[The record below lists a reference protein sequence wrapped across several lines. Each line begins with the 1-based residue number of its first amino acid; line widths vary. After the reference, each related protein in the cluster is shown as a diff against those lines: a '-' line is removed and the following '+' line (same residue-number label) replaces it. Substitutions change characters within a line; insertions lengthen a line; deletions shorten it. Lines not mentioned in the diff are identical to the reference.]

1 MAQDDPK
8 TGKVQVMDHFV
19 SLTYEQTGTSV
30 GREFAA
36 GLLEGRI
43 VGHRCPTCQRVYV
56 PPKGFCPMDATVTT
70 TADHGV
76 EVEHTGTVTTY
87 TIIDP
92 IQYYGQQERD
102 PYVQANVI
110 LDGASSAITYA
121 RVKDIP
127 LDAVR
132 AGLRVQAVW
141 LPPAERDAGVGEAF
155 GNRGLMGCISHFA
168 PSGEPDAPWEAFKD
182 LVM

>member
-8 TGKVQVMDHFV
+8 TGKVQMMDHFV
-19 SLTYEQTGTSV
+19 SLQYEQTGTSV

-36 GLLEGRI
+36 GLLDGKIE
-43 VGHRCPTCQRVYV
+43 GHRCPTCGRVYV

-70 TADHGV
+70 QAEHGV
-76 EVEHTGTVTTY
+76 EVADRGTVTAF

-92 IQYYGQQERD
+92 IQYYGQQEKR

-110 LDGASSAITYA
+110 LDGASSAITYTRIEGVA
-121 RVKDIP
+121 P
-127 LDAVR
+127 EEVR
-132 AGLRVQAVW
+132 PGMRVQAVW
-141 LPPAERDAGVGEAF
+141 KEPAERDAGAGEAF

-168 PSGEPDAPWEAFKD
+168 PSGEPDAAYETYKD

>member
-8 TGKVQVMDHFV
+8 TGKVQMMDHFI
-19 SLTYEQTGTSV
+19 SLRYEQTGTSV

-36 GLLEGRI
+36 GLLEGKI
-43 VGHRCPTCQRVYV
+43 EGHRCPTCERVYV

-70 TADHGV
+70 QAEHGV
-76 EVEHTGTVTTY
+76 LVADRGTVTTY

-92 IQYYGQQERD
+92 IQYYGQQEKRA
-102 PYVQANVI
+102 YVQANVI

-121 RVKDIP
+121 RVDGLP
-127 LDAVR
+127 PEEMR

-141 LPPAERDAGVGEAF
+141 KPVEERDAGVGEAF

-168 PSGEPDAPWEAFKD
+168 PSGEPDAAWETFKD